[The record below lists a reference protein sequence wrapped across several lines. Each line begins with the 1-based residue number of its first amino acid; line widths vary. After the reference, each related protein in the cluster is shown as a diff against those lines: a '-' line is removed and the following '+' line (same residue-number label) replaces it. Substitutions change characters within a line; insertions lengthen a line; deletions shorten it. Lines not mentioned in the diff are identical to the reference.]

1 MSGAK
6 TYHRSYGLE
15 RVVEELPVWVEVVP
29 KGTVDCTGVSM
40 LA

>member
-1 MSGAK
+1 MDVH
-6 TYHRSYGLE
+6 YVY
-15 RVVEELPVWVEVVP
+15 VVEELPVWVEVVP